1 MHCVRANPAL
11 AGTTRLALIVSF
23 ATHLALKMAR
33 SHVCRAGS
41 LSERDR
47 AAVRAVVRDEAERS
61 GVGRAESDEVADRL
75 LRALCTQPDSGGY
88 DEQDE
93 RCGADGALF
102 LAVPDATDVAVREVV
117 RLAALVSDSAGM
129 LANHLQSALCNGFP
143 GTAQVRSSMDRVF
156 PPVAWFERN
165 VPTGA
170 SCSAAFE
177 GLARELIL
185 MVRERAFELL
195 YAMPTTPMPTASPT
209 KTGVT
214 GTPLSTAWPQPDGA
228 VWTMEQADR
237 VGITI
242 LMQFLLLDNVELSS
256 GAERLLAAL
265 AEAVCK
271 DLTWSTPSV
280 LRGLFLDT
288 LASILSEGCA
298 RYPTTQPPYPTT
310 QPPAAPLPTGVAYRV
325 NP

>member
-1 MHCVRANPAL
+1 
-11 AGTTRLALIVSF
+11 
-23 ATHLALKMAR
+23 
-33 SHVCRAGS
+33 
-41 LSERDR
+41 
-47 AAVRAVVRDEAERS
+47 
-61 GVGRAESDEVADRL
+61 
-75 LRALCTQPDSGGY
+75 
-88 DEQDE
+88 
-93 RCGADGALF
+93 
-102 LAVPDATDVAVREVV
+102 
-117 RLAALVSDSAGM
+117 
-129 LANHLQSALCNGFP
+129 
-143 GTAQVRSSMDRVF
+143 
-156 PPVAWFERN
+156 
-165 VPTGA
+165 
-170 SCSAAFE
+170 
-177 GLARELIL
+177 
-185 MVRERAFELL
+185 
-195 YAMPTTPMPTASPT
+195 MPTTPMPTASPT

-228 VWTMEQADR
+228 VAYAGSVGGTQKPMEQADR